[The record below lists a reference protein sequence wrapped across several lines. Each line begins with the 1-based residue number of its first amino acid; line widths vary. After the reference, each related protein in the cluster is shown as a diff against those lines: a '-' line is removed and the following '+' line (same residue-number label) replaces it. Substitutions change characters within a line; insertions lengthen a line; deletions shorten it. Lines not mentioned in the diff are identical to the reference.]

1 MPLPDNTLQTV
12 QTYQMSGLAFF
23 QNLCCFVATA
33 NTRFKDFNNFEAQLG
48 ATVGF
53 ELPPRFTTKN
63 SLVASFEGIEQR
75 VLTLTLD
82 KEISSSYAFSSQELI
97 LNVEDYMKR
106 LGTGAIRE
114 IGTKIE
120 AEVAKVCLQGYR
132 FYGNGVTPINSYN
145 QLAQMNAQFREY
157 GVAPGRLKAYLSNLT
172 VPSIIAN
179 GLNQFANDRNNE
191 IAQSWEVGAFDDTD
205 YYRSNL
211 LPIHTAGTEGQE
223 QSLMTVV
230 SVTANSEGG
239 VTSITFS
246 GADTAS
252 DPSSVKENDLFQFN
266 DGVSGQPDLRFKSF
280 VGHHDVDLAVQFR
293 VTADAAATAGS
304 EVTVTIDPPLQAASG
319 RNQNI
324 NTEIVAGMQGRFM
337 PSHRAGMLVCDD
349 AFYLAMPRLPDQAPF
364 PTGNAIDPDTGVSIR
379 QTYGTLLGQNTQG
392 FILDALYGYRAVPD
406 YCMRVLF
413 PLTN

>member
-1 MPLPDNTLQTV
+1 MPLPNNSLQTV

-53 ELPPRFTTKN
+53 ELPPRFTTVN
-63 SLVASFEGIEQR
+63 SLVASFEGVEQR

-82 KEISSSYAFSSQELI
+82 KQISSSYAFSSQQLI
-97 LNVEDYMKR
+97 LNVRDYMER
-106 LGTGAIRE
+106 LGNGAIRE

-120 AEVAKVCLQGYR
+120 HDIAKVCLQGYR
-132 FYGNGVTPINSYN
+132 FYGDGVTPINSYN

-179 GLNQFANDRNNE
+179 GLNQFVPARNDE
-191 IAQSWEVGAFDDTD
+191 IAQTWEVGHFDDTD

-211 LPIHTAGTEGQE
+211 LPIHYAGTEGVE
-223 QSLMTVV
+223 QSLLTVV
-230 SVTANSEGG
+230 SVTQNAEGG

-246 GADTAS
+246 GADTVS
-252 DPSSVKENDLFQFN
+252 DPSSVREDDLFQFN
-266 DGVSGQPDLRFKSF
+266 DGVSGQTDLRFRTF
-280 VGHHDVDLAVQFR
+280 VGHEVCDLPVQFR
-293 VTADAAATAGS
+293 ATAGAAATAGQ
-304 EVTVTIDPPLQAASG
+304 EVTVLIDPPLQAASG
-319 RNQNI
+319 KNQNI
-324 NTEIVAGMQGRFM
+324 NVDIVPGMQGRFK

-349 AFYLAMPRLPDQAPF
+349 AFYVAMPRLPDQSPYD
-364 PTGNAIDPDTGVSIR
+364 TGNAIDPDTGVSIR
-379 QTYGTLLGQNTQG
+379 QTYGTLLGQNQQG